1 MDQLVQQQK
10 PEATLASGLKRLP
23 FDVTDLSVTVEEGF
37 AFKWKG
43 REIDSG
49 RLIIKLGEPGSH
61 GVIDYEAGTV
71 SVEFRVQIVLSEL
84 SELLDDI
91 GADPDLAAPINA
103 VIRSKGVVFSNNH
116 SLRLAGKADEIK
128 AHKIFDNKTQVEILA
143 PTRCEPNNSSRSALE
158 IKDALIA
165 GEPVTWNFNPT
176 EKRVIITLPE
186 ELGGQSHT
194 VCLAGSYTLAA
205 AKERSH

>member
-1 MDQLVQQQK
+1 
-10 PEATLASGLKRLP
+10 
-23 FDVTDLSVTVEEGF
+23 
-37 AFKWKG
+37 
-43 REIDSG
+43 
-49 RLIIKLGEPGSH
+49 
-61 GVIDYEAGTV
+61 
-71 SVEFRVQIVLSEL
+71 
-84 SELLDDI
+84 
-91 GADPDLAAPINA
+91 
-103 VIRSKGVVFSNNH
+103 
-116 SLRLAGKADEIK
+116 
-128 AHKIFDNKTQVEILA
+128 VEILA